1 MSVQDASAGKTEA
14 VGGKR
19 AAGDGVPAPWAEFGA
34 QLRYCRRRAGL
45 TQRQLG
51 HLVGYHHSLISKW
64 ESGTREPTA
73 RAVAGLERTLG
84 AESALSPLAGSAGE
98 AVPPPFAPSG
108 AGFSGPLPGGGGRR
122 LLVPDGAAD
131 HWPER
136 LAPGGC
142 PLHADDHACAV
153 PPFGDLALL
162 PERLRAA
169 REAAVPAAAVPDLVH
184 LVLALLDRCEHS
196 VLRSTSTTVLGAVE
210 HVLRALAAWA
220 ESVNAAGC
228 PPPVMART
236 AARYAQ
242 LAGRLRMQRGQG
254 ALAMAWVSHGLRW
267 AEAAGDTTTRVT
279 LTTDLCTLAR
289 LDGDGPSALGYARAL
304 AGLGARGGWIATLAH
319 MYLARGYA
327 ATGDGAECRRRASLS
342 RSGLDSLGGRDLA
355 QAPWLAEGQG
365 QLRVES
371 AVAGGL
377 RDLAVLTGDR
387 ATARGAARAAVLALE
402 QVPAGMLPT
411 RLLLT
416 LRLADCHVGA
426 GELDAA
432 LELAGPVV
440 EQAVAARR
448 RTVSQELA
456 GLHDHLATTWGGLRE
471 VRDFQERLRAAR
483 ADAGA

>member
-1 MSVQDASAGKTEA
+1 MSVQDASAGKA
-14 VGGKR
+14 GPVGGR
-19 AAGDGVPAPWAEFGA
+19 HAYGDGVPTPWAEFGA
-34 QLRYCRRRAGL
+34 QLRYCRRRLQL

-51 HLVGYHHSLISKW
+51 RLVGYHHSLISKW

-73 RAVAGLERTLG
+73 GVVSGLERVLNAQG
-84 AESALSPLAGSAGE
+84 VLSPLAGAGDE
-98 AVPPPFAPSG
+98 RGCWPPTFRG
-108 AGFSGPLPGGGGRR
+108 AAFSGPLPGGGEQR
-122 LLVPDGAAD
+122 LLVPDRVVD
-131 HWPER
+131 HWPEW
-136 LAPGGC
+136 LDADGC
-142 PLHADDHACAV
+142 ALHAGDHGCAV
-153 PPFGDLALL
+153 PPFGDLVLL
-162 PERLRAA
+162 PDRLRQARVTAA
-169 REAAVPAAAVPDLVH
+169 PAVAEADLVH

-196 VLRSTSTTVLGAVE
+196 ALRSTSTTVLGAVE
-210 HVLRALAAWA
+210 QVLRSLAAWA
-220 ESVNAAGC
+220 EAADVAQG
-228 PPPVMART
+228 PPLVLMRI

-254 ALAMAWVSHGLRW
+254 ALAMAWVAHGLRW
-267 AEAAGDTTTRVT
+267 AEAAGDTITRVT

-289 LDGDGPSALGYARAL
+289 LDGDGPSALGYAQAL
-304 AGLGARGGWIATLAH
+304 AGLGAGGGWIATLAH

-342 RSGLDSLGGRDLA
+342 RSGLDGLGGRDLA
-355 QAPWLAEGQG
+355 QAPWLADGQG

-416 LRLADCHVGA
+416 LRLADCHAGA

-432 LELAGPVV
+432 LELAAPVV

-448 RTVSQELA
+448 RTISHELA
-456 GLHDHLATTWGGLRE
+456 GLHGHLTGTWGGLRE
-471 VRDFQERLRAAR
+471 VRDFQERIRAAR